1 MRVECINSVKLSR
14 HNWMKVITAIHF
26 LADAEYTKSLARAD
40 YNSLIINIEKQICEG
55 EVTMKYIYELSDFE
69 TDKDALYNVST
80 NDLCALIDGA
90 DTWNDPGMDEAME
103 ELCKRCDINLD
114 DYEDRWDK
122 FACMY
127 ELAYDDCLE
136 FLHPGINDIIKPDAK
151 E

>member
-1 MRVECINSVKLSR
+1 MKVECLTPVKLSA
-14 HNWMKVITAIHF
+14 HDWTKVTTALHRISS
-26 LADAEYTKSLARAD
+26 DKSIGPLARAD
-40 YNSLIINIEKQICEG
+40 YKALMNNIEMQFIEE
-55 EVTMKYIYELSDFE
+55 EVIMKYTCELSDLQFN
-69 TDKDALYNVST
+69 KDALTHIST

-90 DTWNDPGMDEAME
+90 DTWNDPGMDEAIE

-136 FLHPGINDIIKPDAK
+136 FLHPGINDIIKSDTK

>member
-1 MRVECINSVKLSR
+1 MRVESINSVKLSR
-14 HNWMKVITAIHF
+14 HNWMKVITSIHF

-40 YNSLIINIEKQICEG
+40 YKSLILNIEKQICEG
-55 EVTMKYIYELSDFE
+55 GVTVKYIYELSDFE
-69 TDKDALYNVST
+69 TDKDALYNIST

-103 ELCKRCDINLD
+103 ELCKRCDINLE

-136 FLHPGINDIIKPDAK
+136 FLHPGINEIIK